1 MKSGARMEM
10 AADSVPSPRLTAFSR
25 RGASAFS
32 IVELLVATV
41 ILALIL
47 GIIFSIT
54 QMISQS
60 WGKSTAKIEAFQ
72 GARAAFDTLSRQISQ
87 ATLNTYYDYFQ
98 GTTSRAAAL
107 AAGNTTFTP
116 TRYGRYSDLHFISG
130 KSLVPNQVGH
140 SLFFQ
145 ALLGY
150 TDDTVNY
157 GGMDTL
163 LTGCGFFVAY
173 DKDNS
178 VPGFLGTLPNKP
190 ANRYRFRLMQYLQP
204 SQNLKVYDPA
214 ATDEKAWFQAPLNS
228 NPAPVSV
235 LTENI
240 VAFVVLPKLSRAD
253 AEDALAKGKVS
264 ELADDFE
271 YDTRKITPS
280 GVTDYQLPPVVEV
293 VMVAIDEV
301 SAQRLCQGSATPDLG
316 VPGGLASLFQDA
328 SVLETDLKKLT
339 DALIQNRATYRV
351 FRSEVALRGA
361 KWSSTP

>member
-1 MKSGARMEM
+1 MKFGARMEM
-10 AADSVPSPRLTAFSR
+10 AADSAPSPRR
-25 RGASAFS
+25 RFLSLRHRQAFS

-72 GARAAFDTLSRQISQ
+72 GARTAFDTLSRKISQ
-87 ATLNTYYDYFQ
+87 ATLNTYYDYFD
-98 GTTSRAAAL
+98 GATSRAAAL
-107 AAGNTTFTP
+107 AAGSTTFTP
-116 TRYGRYSDLHFISG
+116 TRYGRYSDLHFLSG

-140 SLFFQ
+140 ALFFQ

-163 LTGCGFFVAY
+163 LTGCGFYVAY

-190 ANRYRFRLMQYLQP
+190 ADRYRFRLMQYLQP

-214 ATDEKAWFQAPLNS
+214 ATDEKAWFKTPLATDPPPIS
-228 NPAPVSV
+228 I

-253 AEDALAKGKVS
+253 SEDAISKGKVS

-271 YDTRKITPS
+271 YDTRKVTAA

-301 SAQRLCQGSATPDLG
+301 SAQRLCQDNTTPDLG
-316 VPGGLASLFQDA
+316 VAGGLSNLFKDASL
-328 SVLETDLKKLT
+328 LETDLKKLT
-339 DALIQNRATYRV
+339 DALVQKRAAYRV

-361 KWSSTP
+361 KWSSSP